1 MADRPD
7 QDSRRDALLQLLRVG
22 CAGAGAAGLGYWLSR
37 REPSPSEAPV
47 IQWKGDLRAPD
58 APGAPVVVVAHGED
72 PSRLVRRAIEELG
85 GIRRFV
91 SRGDVVALK
100 PNASWDR
107 TPEQAANTNPDVVA
121 ETARLCF
128 EAGAARVVVADVTI
142 NDARRCYQRSGIGGA
157 AQQAGA
163 AVILPEPRLFR
174 RVNLRGDVLA
184 EWPVFTPFLEAD
196 KFINLP
202 VAKHHSLTGV
212 TLGFKNLYGIVGGQR
227 QRLHQRIHES
237 LADLGSF
244 LRPTLTVLDGYR
256 VLLRGGPGGG
266 NLEDVAPMRTV
277 VAGTDPVAIDA
288 WAARAWWDLD
298 PAGLTWLALAARRGL
313 GSLEADKLPIR
324 AVTV

>member
-1 MADRPD
+1 MADRRD
-7 QDSRRDALLQLLRVG
+7 TASRRDALLQLLRAG
-22 CAGAGAAGLGYWLSR
+22 GAGAGAAGLGYWLSR
-37 REPSPSEAPV
+37 RKPASPEPAAVPLTR
-47 IQWKGDLRAPD
+47 DLRVARD
-58 APGAPVVVVAHGED
+58 PGAPVLVVAQGGD
-72 PSRLVRRAIEELG
+72 PAVLVRRAVDELG

-121 ETARLCF
+121 EMVRLCF

-142 NDARRCYQRSGIGGA
+142 NDARRCYQRSGIGRA
-157 AQQAGA
+157 AEQAGA
-163 AVILPEPRLFR
+163 AVVLPEPRLFR
-174 RVNLRGDVLA
+174 RVNLRGEVLG
-184 EWPVFTPFLEAD
+184 EWPVFAAFLEAD
-196 KFINLP
+196 KVVNLP

-212 TLGFKNLYGIVGGQR
+212 TLAFKNLYGIAGGNR

-266 NLEDVAPMRTV
+266 NLEDVALKQTI
-277 VAGTDPVAIDA
+277 VAGADPVAIDA
-288 WAARAWWDLD
+288 WAARAWWNLD
-298 PAGLTWLALAARRGL
+298 AAGLTWLALAARRGL
-313 GSLEADKLPIR
+313 GTLDFENLPIR